1 MIKMMRSAFAVLL
14 AFSSLGALAETASV
28 AIRSSPVVQRPIRE
42 TLTVYGQ
49 VQADPDATLTVSLS
63 HAGLITAVAARLGQR
78 VKRGDTLLAMTTAP
92 AARTQYL
99 QGRSAVDYAQSELQR
114 QEQLLREQLTTRAQ
128 VDGARKALA
137 DARSTLQALEAQ
149 GTGKAVETLYAPTAG
164 IITALNVKQGD
175 RVAADAAAL
184 AIASRDRLIA
194 VLGVEP
200 EDVGALGPG
209 TPVTLRSV
217 FVPGYQAQSRIS
229 EVFAMIDPG
238 TRLVDVLAPI
248 PAAKAHHLVLGSAL
262 IADLELS
269 EHRGLTVP
277 RSAVLQD
284 ECGHFV
290 FRVVD
295 GKARRVAVA
304 IGIEGDTWIEITQG
318 LKLGESVVST
328 GNYELRDGMTV
339 REAR

>member
-1 MIKMMRSAFAVLL
+1 MIKTVLIAGAVLL

-262 IADLELS
+262 IADPFS
-269 EHRGLTVP
+269 
-277 RSAVLQD
+277 
-284 ECGHFV
+284 F
-290 FRVVD
+290 
-295 GKARRVAVA
+295 
-304 IGIEGDTWIEITQG
+304 
-318 LKLGESVVST
+318 
-328 GNYELRDGMTV
+328 
-339 REAR
+339 